1 MLSFDQNKL
10 LIASHNEGK
19 ISEFREL
26 LSFSELSIVS
36 SKELG
41 LIEPIEDGNTFE
53 ANALIKAKSGCE
65 LSGLT
70 TLSDDSG
77 LAVDALGGDP
87 GIYSARWAGPNKDFD
102 YAMKE
107 VNRLLDEKKIAEEN
121 RSARFI
127 CALCLYK
134 PNGDYS
140 FFVGEVDGKI
150 VWPPRGEHGFGYDAI
165 FKPNDGLDTFG
176 ELTSIEKHSWSRE
189 KIGLSHRARA
199 FDKFVKFLINSEN

>member
-26 LSFSELSIVS
+26 LNFSELCIVS

-41 LIEPIEDGNTFE
+41 LVEPIEDGNTFE

-87 GIYSARWAGPNKDFD
+87 GIYSARWAGPDKDFN

-107 VNRLLDEKKIAEEN
+107 VNRLLEEKKIAEEK
-121 RSARFI
+121 RTARFI
-127 CALCLYK
+127 CALCLYRT
-134 PNGDYS
+134 NGDYL
-140 FFVGEVDGKI
+140 FFCWK
-150 VWPPRGEHGFGYDAI
+150 
-165 FKPNDGLDTFG
+165 
-176 ELTSIEKHSWSRE
+176 S
-189 KIGLSHRARA
+189 
-199 FDKFVKFLINSEN
+199 

>member
-26 LSFSELSIVS
+26 LSFSELSIIS
-36 SKELG
+36 SKDLG

-87 GIYSARWAGPNKDFD
+87 GIYSARWAGPDKNFD
-102 YAMKE
+102 YAMRE
-107 VNRLLDEKKIAEEN
+107 VNRLLEEKKIAEEK
-121 RSARFI
+121 RTARFI
-127 CALCLYK
+127 CVLCLYK
-134 PNGDYS
+134 PNGDFM
-140 FFVGEVDGKI
+140 FFVGKVEGKI

-165 FKPNDGLDTFG
+165 FKPYDRLETFG

>member
-65 LSGLT
+65 LS
-70 TLSDDSG
+70 S
-77 LAVDALGGDP
+77 
-87 GIYSARWAGPNKDFD
+87 
-102 YAMKE
+102 
-107 VNRLLDEKKIAEEN
+107 
-121 RSARFI
+121 
-127 CALCLYK
+127 
-134 PNGDYS
+134 
-140 FFVGEVDGKI
+140 
-150 VWPPRGEHGFGYDAI
+150 
-165 FKPNDGLDTFG
+165 
-176 ELTSIEKHSWSRE
+176 
-189 KIGLSHRARA
+189 
-199 FDKFVKFLINSEN
+199 